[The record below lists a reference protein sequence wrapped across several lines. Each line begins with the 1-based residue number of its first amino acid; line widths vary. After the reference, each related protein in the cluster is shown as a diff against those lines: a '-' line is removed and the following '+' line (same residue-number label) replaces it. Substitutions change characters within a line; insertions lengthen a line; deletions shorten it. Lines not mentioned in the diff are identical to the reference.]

1 MFKTNTMT
9 IGDKIKSIRI
19 QKGLTQEIL
28 AEKTSVSTRTIQ
40 RIENNEV
47 DPRSYT
53 LEKIADALQIDFKEF
68 SNFQF
73 ENTKKEDTQLLA
85 LLHLSGLFVLL
96 FPPILIWLWKKDQIK
111 DIDKHAKDVIN
122 FQITMWIYL
131 FAGTLLIVLII
142 GIPLLIFLGI
152 FSSIII
158 VLNTI
163 KVLNKQPYKYPFT
176 KQFLK

>member
-1 MFKTNTMT
+1 MT
-9 IGDKIKSIRI
+9 IGEKIKSIRI
-19 QKGLTQEIL
+19 KNGLTQELL
-28 AEKTSVSTRTIQ
+28 AEKTNISTRTIQ

-53 LEKIADALQIDFKEF
+53 LEKIAEALNVDFKEF

-73 ENTKKEDTQLLA
+73 ENTKKEDTTLLA
-85 LLHLSGLFVLL
+85 ILHLSGLFVLL
-96 FPPILIWLWKKDQIK
+96 FPPILIWLWKKDEIA
-111 DIDKHAKDVIN
+111 DIDKHAKDVLN
-122 FQITMWIYL
+122 FQLSMWIYL
-131 FAGTLLIVLII
+131 FVGGLLIILLI
-142 GIPLLIFLGI
+142 GIPILIFLGI
-152 FSSIII
+152 SSSIII

>member
-1 MFKTNTMT
+1 MT
-9 IGDKIKSIRI
+9 IGEKIKTIRI
-19 QKGLTQEIL
+19 QKGLTQEVL
-28 AEKTSVSTRTIQ
+28 AEKTNVSTRTIQ

-53 LEKIADALQIDFKEF
+53 LEKIAEALGI
-68 SNFQF
+68 NFNEISLF
-73 ENTKKEDTQLLA
+73 HYEHTKKEDTTLLA
-85 LLHLSGLFVLL
+85 LLHLSGLFILL
-96 FPPILIWLWKKDQIK
+96 FPPILIWLWKKEEVK

-131 FAGTLLIVLII
+131 FIGALLLIIII
-142 GIPLLIFLGI
+142 GLPILIFLGI

-158 VLNTI
+158 VLNSI
-163 KVLNKQPYKYPFT
+163 KVLNKQPYKYPLT

>member
-1 MFKTNTMT
+1 MT
-9 IGDKIKSIRI
+9 IGEKIKSVRI
-19 QKGLTQEIL
+19 QKGLTQEVL

-53 LEKIADALQIDFKEF
+53 LEKISEALNIDFAEF

-73 ENTKKEDTQLLA
+73 ENIKKEDSKLLA
-85 LLHLSGLFVLL
+85 LLHLSGLFVFL
-96 FPPILIWLWKKDQIK
+96 FPPVLIWLWKKDQIT
-111 DIDKHAKDVIN
+111 DLDKHAKDVIN
-122 FQITMWIYL
+122 FQLSMWIYL
-131 FAGTLLIVLII
+131 FASALLVFLII

-152 FSSIII
+152 ASSVII

-163 KVLNKQPYKYPFT
+163 KVLNKQPYKYPYSR
-176 KQFLK
+176 KFLK

>member
-1 MFKTNTMT
+1 MT
-9 IGDKIKSIRI
+9 IGEKIKSIRI

-28 AEKTSVSTRTIQ
+28 AEKTGISTRTIQ

-47 DPRSYT
+47 APRSYT
-53 LEKIADALQIDFKEF
+53 LEQIAIALQIDFKEF
-68 SNFQF
+68 SNTLF
-73 ENTKKEDTQLLA
+73 ENTKKEDNQLLA

-111 DIDKHAKDVIN
+111 NIDKHAKDVIN
-122 FQITMWIYL
+122 FQISMWIYL
-131 FAGTLLIVLII
+131 FAATLLIFLII

-158 VLNTI
+158 VLNSI
-163 KVLNKQPYKYPFT
+163 KVANKQSYKYPFT

>member
-1 MFKTNTMT
+1 MT
-9 IGDKIKSIRI
+9 IGEKIKSIRI

-28 AEKTSVSTRTIQ
+28 AEKTNISTRTIQ

-53 LEKIADALQIDFKEF
+53 LEKIAEALNIDFYEF

-73 ENTKKEDTQLLA
+73 QHLKKEDTTLLA
-85 LLHLSGLFVLL
+85 LLHLSGLFVFV
-96 FPPILIWLWKKDQIK
+96 FPPILIWLWKKNEIL

-122 FQITMWIYL
+122 FQITMLIYL
-131 FAGTLLIVLII
+131 FIGALLILLII
-142 GIPLLIFLGI
+142 GIPILIFLGVA
-152 FSSIII
+152 SSIII

-163 KVLNKQPYKYPFT
+163 KVLNKQPYKYPYT
-176 KQFLK
+176 KRFLK

>member
-1 MFKTNTMT
+1 MT
-9 IGDKIKSIRI
+9 IGEKIKLIRV

-28 AEKTSVSTRTIQ
+28 AEKTNISTRTIQ

-53 LEKIADALQIDFKEF
+53 LEKIAEALDI
-68 SNFQF
+68 NFNEISSFQY
-73 ENTKKEDTQLLA
+73 EYTKKEDTTLLA
-85 LLHLSGLFVLL
+85 LLHLSGLFIFL
-96 FPPILIWLWKKDQIK
+96 FPPILIWLWKKEEVK

-122 FQITMWIYL
+122 FQLTMWIYL
-131 FAGTLLIVLII
+131 FIGALLLLVII
-142 GIPLLIFLGI
+142 GLPILMFLGI

-158 VLNTI
+158 VLNSI

>member
-1 MFKTNTMT
+1 MT

-131 FAGTLLIVLII
+131 FVGTLLIVLII

>member
-1 MFKTNTMT
+1 MT
-9 IGDKIKSIRI
+9 IGEKIKSVRV

-28 AEKTSVSTRTIQ
+28 AEITNVSTRTIQ

-53 LEKIADALQIDFKEF
+53 LEKIAEALGIDFREF

-73 ENTKKEDTQLLA
+73 ENLKTEDTTLLA
-85 LLHLSGLFVLL
+85 LLHLSGLFVFL
-96 FPPILIWLWKKDQIK
+96 FPPVLIWLWKKDKII

-122 FQITMWIYL
+122 FQLSMWIYL

-142 GIPLLIFLGI
+142 GIPILIFLGI
-152 FSSIII
+152 ASSIVI

>member
-28 AEKTSVSTRTIQ
+28 AEKTNVSTRTIQ

-96 FPPILIWLWKKDQIK
+96 FPPILIS
-111 DIDKHAKDVIN
+111 
-122 FQITMWIYL
+122 
-131 FAGTLLIVLII
+131 II
-142 GIPLLIFLGI
+142 SGFFLGNA
-152 FSSIII
+152 
-158 VLNTI
+158 VL
-163 KVLNKQPYKYPFT
+163 YG
-176 KQFLK
+176 

>member
-1 MFKTNTMT
+1 MT
-9 IGDKIKSIRI
+9 IGEKIKAIRI

-28 AEKTSVSTRTIQ
+28 AEKTNVSTRTIQ

-53 LEKIADALQIDFKEF
+53 LEKIAEALDI
-68 SNFQF
+68 NFNEISSFQY
-73 ENTKKEDTQLLA
+73 EHTKKEDTTLLA
-85 LLHLSGLFVLL
+85 LLHLSGLFIFL
-96 FPPILIWLWKKDQIK
+96 FPPILIWLWKKEEVK

-131 FAGTLLIVLII
+131 FIGALLLLIII
-142 GIPLLIFLGI
+142 GLPILMFLGI

-158 VLNTI
+158 VLNSI